1 MTRWQTV
8 GPGEGRGAPVL
19 GRGQRLGTAGGLAV
33 AVFLAGVGLTPVGPG
48 RAQVLAQVQ
57 APAPVPTQTREPAS
71 SPGTLPPVAPPA
83 NPTQPGAAAE
93 EGAGKIPQVADLTT
107 RYRFIEHYTT
117 DPSKAQPGEVG
128 QYRVASRDVIRIVT
142 DKPPGAPDRSER
154 VVQVIY
160 TERPAV
166 VSSLGQL
173 TDTVRRYDA
182 LRVSPA
188 LETRPSAA
196 RPLEGL
202 ELWYKAKP
210 GGVPKVMSLTE
221 GRRISEAEYGITLR
235 QLFLPD
241 LIAALPSLPSR
252 VGDRWRI
259 PRVAAQALLGDKP
272 MQGSEGLMG
281 MLQQVR
287 PEPSVNGMVATVAVT
302 GRAILPQTGET
313 VLNAQVVFAFTPAS
327 GAGAGAGAEPADAA
341 TGIVEARGAII
352 EVRLARVSSSAVPGS
367 NGRLRSA
374 LTWELSLQR
383 RLGTG
388 DPLAVP
394 AAAPAATEA
403 NSWLT
408 YDDPEGR
415 FHFRHPQD
423 YLPQKPPFLAKDD
436 LIQLGDSAAGSDE
449 GRIITLRLQPKS
461 GNPVEDRANLDP
473 DSHVKEL
480 NDEWLKSRQDVTRG
494 PSGWLPDADWA
505 ANKMRV
511 YRIEAALRPK
521 GPEGRNVPRIFL
533 DYYLVVFT
541 QNESLVV
548 TAMTGQDPPLPFRKE
563 VESILRTFQLGPSKA
578 AGGTVAEPVAVP
590 VPATTGTTPAAAPRP
605 ATSPPR

>member
-1 MTRWQTV
+1 
-8 GPGEGRGAPVL
+8 
-19 GRGQRLGTAGGLAV
+19 
-33 AVFLAGVGLTPVGPG
+33 
-48 RAQVLAQVQ
+48 
-57 APAPVPTQTREPAS
+57 
-71 SPGTLPPVAPPA
+71 
-83 NPTQPGAAAE
+83 
-93 EGAGKIPQVADLTT
+93 VADLTT
-107 RYRFIEHYTT
+107 RYRFVEHYAT
-117 DPSKAQPGEVG
+117 DPARAQPGEIG

-142 DKPPGAPDRSER
+142 DKPQGAPDRSER

-182 LRVSPA
+182 LRLSPA
-188 LETRPSAA
+188 QETRPSAA

-210 GGVPKVMSLTE
+210 GGVPRVISLNE
-221 GRRISEAEYGITLR
+221 GRRISETEFKITLR

-241 LIAALPSLPSR
+241 LIAALPQLPSR

-272 MQGSEGLMG
+272 MQGSEPLMG

-302 GRAILPQTGET
+302 GRAILPQSGET

-327 GAGAGAGAEPADAA
+327 GAGAAAEPADGG

-352 EVRLARVSSSAVPGS
+352 EVRLARASSSAVPGS
-367 NGRLRSA
+367 NGRLRQA

-388 DPLAVP
+388 DPLTVP
-394 AAAPAATEA
+394 AAAPTATEA

-408 YDDPEGR
+408 YDDPQGR

-423 YLPQKPPFLAKDD
+423 YLDQKPPFLAKDD

-449 GRIITLRLQPKS
+449 GRIITLRLQPKT
-461 GNPVEDRANLDP
+461 GKPEEDKANLDP
-473 DSHVKEL
+473 EAHVKDL

-505 ANKMRV
+505 PNKMRV

-548 TAMTGQDPPLPFRKE
+548 TAMTGQDPPQPFRKE
-563 VESILRTFQLGPSKA
+563 VEAILRTFQLGPSKA

-590 VPATTGTTPAAAPRP
+590 VPATTGTAPAAPRP